1 MGIHPLAVD
10 GLLDAVK
17 LRPALG
23 DGRGQ
28 LDDAGQLVQQFHVCG
43 AGEQLRLSVPAHFVP
58 ALDDRKLDV
67 VGVFDQEG
75 VPLEGDLHAAASISA
90 AHSSKAARTDLL

>member
-1 MGIHPLAVD
+1 MGVHPLTVD
-10 GLLDAVK
+10 GLLDAVE

-43 AGEQLRLSVPAHFVP
+43 SGEQLRFPVPPHFVP
-58 ALDDRKLDV
+58 ALDDRELDV
-67 VGVFDQEG
+67 VCLFD
-75 VPLEGDLHAAASISA
+75 
-90 AHSSKAARTDLL
+90 